1 MLTIAGLASNHGRNL
16 LHIAD
21 QSPGDATVEVI
32 LTNDADAPV
41 LDAASAR
48 EVQTGVIERP
58 DKQSREKHEE
68 RILDALGQYD
78 IDIICLDGYMR
89 VLTERFIESTPP
101 VLNVHPS
108 LLPAFPGLNAHERV
122 LEADVRVTGC
132 TVHLVTE
139 AVDDGPIITQESV
152 PVRTD
157 DDPST
162 LKQRVRTT
170 AEFIAYPRAIRLF
183 SHDKVT
189 IDHSKTPP
197 TVSIEIDDAD
207 QFPEKRHISS
217 DRVDALRYGENP
229 HQSAAVYADMTASE
243 PSVVRAPQLNHGAKA
258 LSYNN
263 YNDAD
268 AALRLVQEFKKPA
281 AAVIKHTNPAGCAT
295 AETLTDA
302 YADALATDPMS
313 AFGGI
318 VALNR
323 TCDAATAGAII
334 ESFKEVVVA
343 PGYTDNAI
351 DMLRERDDLRVLEV
365 DSIDESEKTS
375 DQQSIISKP
384 LIGGRLLQEQDTW
397 APSRDDLEVVTS
409 VEPTEEQLTTME
421 FAWRVLKHVKS
432 NGIILADGTETVGI
446 GMGQVSRVD
455 AVRLAV
461 MKATEHAEDGGPAG
475 SIMASDAFFPFPDGV
490 ETAADADIE
499 AVIQPGGS
507 VNDDEVIA
515 ACEEHDIPMVFTGR
529 RCFRHD

>member
-1 MLTIAGLASNHGRNL
+1 MPTIAGLASNRGRNL

-21 QSPGDATVEVI
+21 QSPGGATMEVI

-48 EVQTGVIERP
+48 DISTAVIERP
-58 DKQSREKHEE
+58 DEQSREEHEE
-68 RILDALGQYD
+68 RVLDALSQYE

-89 VLTERFIESTPP
+89 VLTETFIESTPP

-108 LLPAFPGLNAHERV
+108 LLPAFPGLNTHERV
-122 LEADVRVTGC
+122 LDADVRVTGC

-157 DDPST
+157 DDVST
-162 LKQRVRTT
+162 LKERVRTT
-170 AEFIAYPRAIRLF
+170 AEFVAYPRAIRWF
-183 SHDKVT
+183 SHDKIT
-189 IDHSKTPP
+189 INRSETPP
-197 TVSIEIDDAD
+197 TVSIDIDDSG
-207 QFPEKRHISS
+207 QFPNKRHVSS
-217 DRVDALRYGENP
+217 DRADTLRYGENP
-229 HQSAAVYADMTASE
+229 HQAAAVYADMTAFE
-243 PSVVRAPQLNHGAKA
+243 PSVVRAPQLNREAKE

-268 AALRLVQEFKKPA
+268 AALRLVQEFEDPT

-302 YADALATDPMS
+302 YTDALATDPMS

-323 TCDAATAGAII
+323 ECDAATAGEII
-334 ESFKEVVVA
+334 DSFKEVVVA
-343 PGYTDNAI
+343 PEYTDDAVDTLKQREN
-351 DMLRERDDLRVLEV
+351 LRILKV
-365 DSIDESEKTS
+365 DSVDTS
-375 DQQSIISKP
+375 QKNAQQRALISKP
-384 LIGGRLLQEQDTW
+384 LLGGRLLQEQDTW
-397 APSRDDLEVVTS
+397 APSRDDLEIVTS
-409 VEPTEEQLTTME
+409 VEPTAEQLQTMQ

-432 NGIILADGTETVGI
+432 NGIVLADGTETVGI

-461 MKATEHAEDGGPAG
+461 MKATEHAEKGGPAG
-475 SIMASDAFFPFPDGV
+475 SVMASDAFFPFPDGV
-490 ETAADADIE
+490 ETAADAGIE

-507 VNDDEVIA
+507 VNDEKVIA
-515 ACEEHDIPMVFTGR
+515 TCEEQDIPMAFTGH

>member
-1 MLTIAGLASNHGRNL
+1 MPTIAGLASNHGRNL

-21 QSPGDATVEVI
+21 QSPGDATIGVI
-32 LTNDADAPV
+32 VTNDADAPV

-48 EVQTGVIERP
+48 GIPTAVIERP
-58 DKQSREKHEE
+58 DEQSRENHER
-68 RILDALGQYD
+68 RILDTLAQHD

-89 VLTERFIESTPP
+89 VLTETFIESTPP

-108 LLPAFPGLNAHERV
+108 LLPAFPGLHTHERV
-122 LEADVRVTGC
+122 LEADVRITGC

-139 AVDDGPIITQESV
+139 AVDEGPIITQESV

-157 DDPST
+157 DDVST
-162 LKQRVRTT
+162 LKKRVRTK
-170 AEFIAYPRAIRLF
+170 AEFVAYPRTIRLF
-183 SHDKVT
+183 SNDNIA
-189 IDHSKTPP
+189 IDGSETPP
-197 TVSIEIDDAD
+197 SVSVDGDDNDQLPEERHVSSNRIDT
-207 QFPEKRHISS
+207 
-217 DRVDALRYGENP
+217 LRYGENP
-229 HQSAAVYADMTASE
+229 HQAAAVYGDMGSAE
-243 PSVVRAPQLNHGAKA
+243 PSVVRAPQLNKGAKA

-268 AALRLVQEFKKPA
+268 AALRLVQEFEEPT

-295 AETLTDA
+295 AETLADA

-323 TCDAATAGAII
+323 ECDDTTAKAII
-334 ESFKEVVVA
+334 DSFKEVVVA
-343 PGYTDNAI
+343 PGYTDSAI
-351 DMLRERDDLRVLEV
+351 EFLKEREDLRVLEI
-365 DSIDESEKTS
+365 DSMS
-375 DQQSIISKP
+375 DSQETHQQRSTISKP
-384 LIGGRLLQEQDTW
+384 LIGGRLVQEQDTW

-409 VEPTEEQLTTME
+409 VEPTEEQLITME

-432 NGIILADGTETVGI
+432 NGIVLADGTETRGI

-461 MKATEHAEDGGPAG
+461 MKATEHAENGGPAG
-475 SIMASDAFFPFPDGV
+475 SVMASDAFFPFPDGV
-490 ETAADADIE
+490 ETAAEADIE

-507 VNDDEVIA
+507 VNDDQVIA
-515 ACEEHDIPMVFTGR
+515 ACEEQGIPMVFTGR
-529 RCFRHD
+529 RCFKHD